1 MVSMPMLGDI
11 ESGWH
16 PNIGVAEYI
25 LDKPSQ
31 GLNPCWA
38 ADDPAMEPNIEHFRG
53 VRTFGVKRVKCV
65 LKIAEELIS

>member
-25 LDKPSQ
+25 LDEPSQ

-53 VRTFGVKRVKCV
+53 V
-65 LKIAEELIS
+65 

>member
-11 ESGWH
+11 ESCWH

-25 LDKPSQ
+25 LDEPSQ

-38 ADDPAMEPNIEHFRG
+38 ADDPAMEPDIEHFRG
-53 VRTFGVKRVKCV
+53 FRTLCVKCV
-65 LKIAEELIS
+65 KCVFKIAKELIS

>member
-38 ADDPAMEPNIEHFRG
+38 ADDPAMEPNIEHFRV

-65 LKIAEELIS
+65 FEIAKELIS

>member
-1 MVSMPMLGDI
+1 MPMLGDI
-11 ESGWH
+11 ESCWH

-25 LDKPSQ
+25 LDEPSQ

-53 VRTFGVKRVKCV
+53 V
-65 LKIAEELIS
+65 

>member
-1 MVSMPMLGDI
+1 MVSTPMLGDI

-25 LDKPSQ
+25 LDEPSQ

-38 ADDPAMEPNIEHFRG
+38 ADDPAMEPDIEHFRG
-53 VRTFGVKRVKCV
+53 FRTLCVKCV
-65 LKIAEELIS
+65 KCVFKIAKELIS